1 MGKYLLL
8 WELDQ
13 TKVPISP
20 KERATGW
27 SALMSMVKQDL
38 KKGALKDWGTFVGE
52 ISGYAVAEGTEL
64 EIGIMIQQYVPFVFF
79 KVHPIGSVSHMDEL
93 LEALSK

>member
-8 WELDQ
+8 WEVDR

-38 KKGALKDWGTFVGE
+38 KKGALKDWGSFVGE
-52 ISGYAVAEGTEL
+52 LNGYTVAEGTEV
-64 EIGIMIQQYVPFVFF
+64 EIGIMIQQYIPFVFF